1 LPSSTIATSSRRAVG
16 VVRVSR
22 VGDRDGEGFVSPAEQ
37 RERIAAASKRDGLA
51 IAEVLEELDVS
62 GGAPLA
68 QRPGLRRAV
77 EMVESGEAEV
87 VVVAYLTGSSAR

>member
-1 LPSSTIATSSRRAVG
+1 
-16 VVRVSR
+16 VRVSR
-22 VGDRDGEGFVSPAEQ
+22 DGERFVSPAEQ

-62 GGAPLA
+62 SGAPLA